1 MSLLTQT
8 QQKELNLAICE
19 YLENQLSLPQVGKQF
34 REATGIG
41 LDEEIQPQYRQLL
54 ERKWTSTLRLQRKVL
69 ELEEV
74 LRSLPPSMQQQ
85 IEMQNSNNNGSAL
98 SSSLTPSKNTT
109 NPLQKLPKSQSQL
122 TLNTKSSVNCV
133 AVDYQHSI
141 IACGN
146 EDCMIRLFDLD
157 NDGELIQTL
166 KGHTKGVTSLTF
178 NQDTILNQSFAIVS
192 DDNTQSR
199 QQKSRFLISGS
210 ADTTIKI
217 WDQTNNNNNPWSCVR
232 TLYGHDHSVSRVLMC
247 PQQQQQLNGQLLY
260 SCSRDKTIRKWN
272 ISTGFC
278 LNVFRLPQKQSDQWI
293 RCMDVSADGKLLVCG
308 GNDQTLTLIDT
319 TDGQVKFDEMYGHSN
334 VVEDVQFIPHTAN
347 SLIHELI
354 ASGGQQFRSNDK
366 DNEDSA
372 DKQQFIVSA
381 SRDKL
386 IKIWSIYQSGG
397 ECVYTIKGHENWV
410 RALDFYT
417 VSVKESSVSSKQVLI
432 PYLVSASDDKTVR
445 FWDLKNGRCVRVI
458 NEHLQFVTCLAH
470 CPFYPVNRQLMFNQ
484 TDRRRQSSSNG
495 TSMDL
500 ISNYLVSGS
509 ADQTLKVWK

>member
-19 YLENQLSLPQVGKQF
+19 YLENQLSLPEVGKQF

-41 LDEEIQPQYRQLL
+41 IDEEIQPQYRQLL

-85 IEMQNSNNNGSAL
+85 IEMQNSINTAL
-98 SSSLTPSKNTT
+98 TSSLTPSKNTT
-109 NPLQKLPKSQSQL
+109 NPLQKLPKAQSQL
-122 TLNTKSSVNCV
+122 TLSTKSSVNCV
-133 AVDYQHSI
+133 AIDYQHSL

-146 EDCMIRLFDLD
+146 EDCMIRIFDLD
-157 NDGELIQTL
+157 HDGELIQTL

-178 NQDTILNQSFAIVS
+178 NQDSVLNQTSAIVS
-192 DDNTQSR
+192 DDKTQS
-199 QQKSRFLISGS
+199 QQKLRLLISGS
-210 ADTTIKI
+210 ADSTIKI
-217 WDQTNNNNNPWSCVR
+217 WDQSNNNNHWSCVR

-247 PQQQQQLNGQLLY
+247 PQQQQQQFGGQFLY
-260 SCSRDKTIRKWN
+260 SCSRDKAIRKWN

-308 GNDQTLTLIDT
+308 GNDQSLTLIDT
-319 TDGQVKFDEMYGHSN
+319 SDGQVKFEMYGHSN
-334 VVEDVQFIPHTAN
+334 VVEDVKIVPHTAN

-354 ASGGQQFRSNDK
+354 ASGGQQSGSYDK
-366 DNEDSA
+366 GNEDSV

-397 ECVYTIKGHENWV
+397 ECVYTIQGHENWV
-410 RALDFYT
+410 RALVFFT
-417 VSVKESSVSSKQVLI
+417 VSVKESSISSKQVLI

-445 FWDLKNGRCVRVI
+445 FWDLKNGRCVRLI
-458 NEHLQFVTCLAH
+458 DEHFQFVTCLAQ
-470 CPFYPVNRQLMFNQ
+470 CPFYPVNNQLFNQ

-509 ADQTLKVWK
+509 TDQTLKVWK